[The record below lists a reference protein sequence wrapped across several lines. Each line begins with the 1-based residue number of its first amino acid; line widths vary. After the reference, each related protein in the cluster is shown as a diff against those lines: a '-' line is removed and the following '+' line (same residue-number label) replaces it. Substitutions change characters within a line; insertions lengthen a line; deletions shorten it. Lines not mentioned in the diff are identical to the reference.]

1 MTCSTSLLSA
11 LLSRCQR
18 VVTLWCHRSN
28 AVGRPGSEP
37 ADLPTSRRFSVADLL
52 EVLRDETLHGWWLA
66 FDTAEAFVAA
76 QPSRT
81 TPE

>member
-1 MTCSTSLLSA
+1 M
-11 LLSRCQR
+11 
-18 VVTLWCHRSN
+18 
-28 AVGRPGSEP
+28 
-37 ADLPTSRRFSVADLL
+37 ADLL

-66 FDTAEAFVAA
+66 FGTAEAFVAA